1 MQSQYANYDSKEN
14 LIGGEMLVENLEEQ
28 IGEHLDEKTLVAY
41 GQIIAERN
49 YIDER
54 LRKTLQELSHIKSA
68 LDQAA
73 IIAITDEKG
82 IIRYVNDKVFE
93 ISRYTREE
101 LIGKTHRVI
110 SSGYHSQEFFKQFWF
125 TIRSGKVW
133 QGEIKNR
140 AKDGSDYWVNTTVVP
155 FLDEQGNPYQY
166 LAIRFDITERKRAE
180 EALRLS
186 EEKSRQQAK
195 QLELALQ
202 KLQRTQ
208 AQLVQ
213 SEKMSSLGQLVA
225 GIAHEINNPV
235 NFIYG
240 NIVPA
245 EEYTET
251 LISLIEAYRK
261 HYPQPVPEIQKI
273 LEDIDLDFLAEDLG
287 KILKSM
293 DVGAK
298 RISEI
303 VLSLRNFSC
312 LGEAETKLADVHRG
326 IENSLLVLGNR
337 LKGKGRH
344 PEIIVNKEYGDLPAV
359 MCYPSQLNQV
369 FMNVLCNAIDSLE
382 EQAAP
387 RVITIK
393 TKQFSG
399 NCVLISIANNGPAIP
414 ESVQPYLF
422 DPFFTTKPVGKG
434 PGLGLS
440 IAQDIV
446 VDKHKGQIKCIS
458 RPGKGVE
465 FLLLLP
471 IVPSGY

>member
-1 MQSQYANYDSKEN
+1 MQSQYANYDSKAN
-14 LIGGEMLVENLEEQ
+14 LIGDEMLGEHLA
-28 IGEHLDEKTLVAY
+28 EHLDEKTLMAY

-54 LRKTLQELSHIKSA
+54 LRKTLQELSDIKSA

-82 IIRYVNDKVFE
+82 IIRYVNDKLFE
-93 ISRYTREE
+93 ISKYTREE
-101 LIGKTHRVI
+101 LIGKTHQI
-110 SSGYHSQEFFKQFWF
+110 INSGYHSPEFFQQLWF
-125 TIRSGKVW
+125 NIKSGKVW

-140 AKDGSDYWVNTTVVP
+140 AKDGSYYWVNTTIVP
-155 FLDEQGNPYQY
+155 FLDEQGKPYQY

-180 EALRLS
+180 EALQLS

-202 KLQRTQ
+202 KLKRTQ

-245 EEYTET
+245 EEYTQT
-251 LISLIEAYRK
+251 LICLIEAYQK
-261 HYPQPVPEIQKI
+261 HYPHAVPEIQAI
-273 LEDIDLDFLAEDLG
+273 LGEADLDFLAEDLG

-293 DVGAK
+293 EVGAK
-298 RISEI
+298 RITEI
-303 VLSLRNFSC
+303 VLSLRNFSH
-312 LGEAETKLADVHRG
+312 LGEAETKLVDIHRG

-337 LKGKGRH
+337 LKGKGRY
-344 PEIIVNKEYGDLPAV
+344 PEIIVHKEYGDLPAV

-369 FMNVLCNAIDSLE
+369 FMNILSNAIDSLE
-382 EQAAP
+382 EQLAP
-387 RVITIK
+387 RTITIK
-393 TKQFSG
+393 TKQIST
-399 NCVLISIANNGPAIP
+399 NSVLISIANNGPAIS
-414 ESVQPYLF
+414 ELVKQHLF
-422 DPFFTTKPVGKG
+422 DPFFTTKPIGKG

-440 IAQDIV
+440 IAHDIV
-446 VDKHKGQIKCIS
+446 VEKHKGQIKCIS
-458 RPGKGVE
+458 HPGKGAE
-465 FLLLLP
+465 FLISVP
-471 IVPSGY
+471 IMPPNY